1 MFLHNKTIQYD
12 YLNIA
17 DKKSPDFYLRMI
29 IFKLIFYILKLIGNI
44 PGKSHIE
51 F

>member
-1 MFLHNKTIQYD
+1 MIILY
-12 YLNIA
+12 IA
-17 DKKSPDFYLRMI
+17 NKKSPDFYLRMI
-29 IFKLIFYILKLIGNI
+29 ILKLYFILKLIGNI